1 MCAIMWIWSGFIK
14 YSRIM
19 IEGHGDDA
27 YRYGEIKSDFSS
39 NICAHGHHQVLMNH
53 LKDRPELISHYP
65 EPEAWS
71 LEAVI
76 AERYGLHPQ
85 QVIVTSGA
93 TEAIYLIAQTFQMQ
107 SEIPSPTFSE
117 YADACQLFP
126 SSSDKMMLWLCNP
139 NNPTGEVYAPSYI
152 ERMLSE
158 YDLVVL
164 DQSYENYTDAQVMS
178 PQEGCLIPNVIQIH
192 SMTKTYGVPGLR
204 LGYITAHESLTAKIR
219 QYLRPWSVSA
229 LALEAGKFLLQHDEL
244 ICKPDLQ
251 EAKRLAKRLEELPD
265 IEVTPTQTNFMLCR
279 MKQHTAAEL
288 KDYLAGEHRMLIR
301 DASNFRSLTPYH
313 FRMASQT
320 PAENDALVEA
330 IKQFIT
336 KHG

>member
-1 MCAIMWIWSGFIK
+1 MCAVMWIWSGFIK
-14 YSRIM
+14 YSQTM

-117 YADACQLFP
+117 YEDACQLFP
-126 SSSDKMMLWLCNP
+126 PSSDQTMLWLCNP
-139 NNPTGEVYAPSYI
+139 NNPTGEVYTLSYI
-152 ERMLSE
+152 ERVIEE

-164 DQSYENYTDAQVMS
+164 DQSYENYTDAQVMT
-178 PQEGCLIPNVIQIH
+178 PQEGCQKPNVIQVH

-219 QYLRPWSVSA
+219 QNMRPWSVSA

-251 EAKRLAKRLEELPD
+251 ETKRLAKLLEQLPE
-265 IEVTPTQTNFMLCR
+265 IEVTPTQTNFMLCQ
-279 MKQHTAAEL
+279 MAHHTAAEL
-288 KDYLAGEHRMLIR
+288 KDYLAREHRMLIR
-301 DASNFRSLTPYH
+301 DASNFHSLTRYH
-313 FRMASQT
+313 FRIASQT
-320 PAENDALVEA
+320 PAENDALIEA
-330 IKQFIT
+330 INQLISR
-336 KHG
+336 HG

>member
-1 MCAIMWIWSGFIK
+1 
-14 YSRIM
+14 M

-27 YRYGEIKSDFSS
+27 YKYGDIKSDFSS
-39 NICAHGHHQVLMNH
+39 NICAHNHHQTLMKH
-53 LKDRPELISHYP
+53 LMAHPELISHYP

-71 LEAVI
+71 LETII

-93 TEAIYLIAQTFQMQ
+93 TEAIYLIAQTFRMQ

-117 YADACQLFP
+117 YEDACQLFP
-126 SSSDKMMLWLCNP
+126 PSSGKTMLWLCNP
-139 NNPTGEVYAPSYI
+139 NNPTGEVYALSYL
-152 ERMLSE
+152 EQMVAA

-164 DQSYENYTDAQVMS
+164 DQSYENYTDAQVMT
-178 PQEGCLIPNVIQIH
+178 PREGCLIPNMIQVH

-204 LGYITAHESLTAKIR
+204 LGYITADESLTAKIR

-251 EAKRLAKRLEELPD
+251 EAKRLAKCLEELPE

-279 MKQHTAAEL
+279 MVSHTAAEL
-288 KDYLAGEHRMLIR
+288 KDYLAREHHMLIR
-301 DASNFRSLTPYH
+301 DASNFCSLTPYH
-313 FRMASQT
+313 FRVASQT

-330 IKQFIT
+330 INQLMSRN
-336 KHG
+336 G

>member
-1 MCAIMWIWSGFIK
+1 
-14 YSRIM
+14 
-19 IEGHGDDA
+19 
-27 YRYGEIKSDFSS
+27 
-39 NICAHGHHQVLMNH
+39 
-53 LKDRPELISHYP
+53 
-65 EPEAWS
+65 
-71 LEAVI
+71 
-76 AERYGLHPQ
+76 
-85 QVIVTSGA
+85 
-93 TEAIYLIAQTFQMQ
+93 MQ

-117 YADACQLFP
+117 YEDACQLFP
-126 SSSDKMMLWLCNP
+126 SSSDKKMLWLCNP

-164 DQSYENYTDAQVMS
+164 DQSYENYTDAQVMA
-178 PQEGCLIPNVIQIH
+178 PREGCQIPKVIQIH

-251 EAKRLAKRLEELPD
+251 EAKRLAMCLEELPD

-279 MKQHTAAEL
+279 MASHTAAEL
-288 KDYLAGEHRMLIR
+288 KDYLAREHHMLIR

-313 FRMASQT
+313 FRVASQT

-330 IKQFIT
+330 INQLMSRN
-336 KHG
+336 G

>member
-27 YRYGEIKSDFSS
+27 YRYGDIKNDFSS
-39 NICAHGHHQVLMNH
+39 NICAHNHHQALMNH
-53 LKDRPELISHYP
+53 LMAHPELISHYP

-71 LEAVI
+71 LETII
-76 AERYGLHPQ
+76 ADRYGLHPQ

-93 TEAIYLIAQTFQMQ
+93 TEAIYLIAQTFRMQ

-117 YADACQLFP
+117 YEDACQLFP
-126 SSSDKMMLWLCNP
+126 PSSDKTMLWLCNP

-152 ERMLSE
+152 KRMVAV

-330 IKQFIT
+330 INQLMSRN
-336 KHG
+336 G

>member
-1 MCAIMWIWSGFIK
+1 
-14 YSRIM
+14 M

-27 YRYGEIKSDFSS
+27 YRYGDIKSDFSS
-39 NICAHGHHQVLMNH
+39 NICAHNHHQALMKH
-53 LKDRPELISHYP
+53 LMAHPELISHYP

-71 LEAVI
+71 LETII
-76 AERYGLHPQ
+76 AERYGLLPQ

-93 TEAIYLIAQTFQMQ
+93 TEAIYLIAQTFHMQ

-117 YADACQLFP
+117 YEDACQLFP
-126 SSSDKMMLWLCNP
+126 PSSDKTMLWLCNP
-139 NNPTGEVYAPSYI
+139 NNPTGEVYALSYL
-152 ERMLSE
+152 EQMVAA

-164 DQSYENYTDAQVMS
+164 DQSYENYTDAQVMT
-178 PQEGCLIPNVIQIH
+178 PREGCLIPNMIQVH

-204 LGYITAHESLTAKIR
+204 LGYITADESLTAKIR

-251 EAKRLAKRLEELPD
+251 EAKRLAKCLEELPE

-279 MKQHTAAEL
+279 MAHHTAAEL
-288 KDYLAGEHRMLIR
+288 KDYLAREHHMLIR
-301 DASNFRSLTPYH
+301 DASNFLSLTPYH
-313 FRMASQT
+313 FRVASQT

-330 IKQFIT
+330 INQLMSRN
-336 KHG
+336 G

>member
-1 MCAIMWIWSGFIK
+1 
-14 YSRIM
+14 M

-27 YRYGEIKSDFSS
+27 YKYGDIKSDFSS
-39 NICAHGHHQVLMNH
+39 NICAHANHQTLMNH
-53 LKDRPELISHYP
+53 LMAHPELISHYP

-71 LEAVI
+71 LETII

-93 TEAIYLIAQTFQMQ
+93 TEAIYLIAQTFRMQ

-117 YADACQLFP
+117 YEDACQLFP
-126 SSSDKMMLWLCNP
+126 PSSGKTMLWLCNP
-139 NNPTGEVYAPSYI
+139 NNPTGEVYALSYL
-152 ERMLSE
+152 EQMVAA

-164 DQSYENYTDAQVMS
+164 DQSYENYTDVQVMT
-178 PQEGCLIPNVIQIH
+178 PREGCLIPNVIQIH

-204 LGYITAHESLTAKIR
+204 LGYITADESLTAKIR

-251 EAKRLAKRLEELPD
+251 EAKRLAKCLEELPE

-279 MKQHTAAEL
+279 MAHHTAAEL
-288 KDYLAGEHRMLIR
+288 KDYLAREHRMLIR

-313 FRMASQT
+313 FRVASQT
-320 PAENDALVEA
+320 PAENDALIKA
-330 IKQFIT
+330 INQFVSRN
-336 KHG
+336 G